1 MLWSGSRG
9 RVAVI
14 AVVVQ
19 VNAMRLKRTRP
30 RYISRRHPWIW
41 RYPRLVTH
49 CSASLRPFLRLF
61 FSFSRPFLLLSIP
74 HTLTPQSRSGC
85 SLFCCTISP
94 SGSRLTFFSGLVL
107 SISPI
112 PCISFLSPPLP
123 HTTTTPYYGVT
134 ILFLLP
140 LSVDSFQGGKH
151 TQK

>member
-19 VNAMRLKRTRP
+19 VNAMRLKRTQD
-30 RYISRRHPWIW
+30 I
-41 RYPRLVTH
+41 YPGAIHGSGAILDWSPTAQLPFDHFFASFLFLVFFFFFFPSHTH
-49 CSASLRPFLRLF
+49 
-61 FSFSRPFLLLSIP
+61 
-74 HTLTPQSRSGC
+74 TPQSRSGC